1 MRPNPLM
8 EIVAPLWLRDATGF
22 ADATPS
28 RWYDAWARNV
38 LAVYAIRFQYLAGSA
53 ALVGDS

>member
-1 MRPNPLM
+1 M
-8 EIVAPLWLRDATGF
+8 ETVAPLWLRDATGF

-38 LAVYAIRFQYLAGSA
+38 LAVYAIGFQYLAGSA
-53 ALVGDS
+53 VLVGDS